1 MNAFRPIAS
10 CVAVLG
16 LVTLAACGG
25 GGGDEVTTGVPG
37 AATESPQAFSRY
49 AAQLPADDTREPLVV
64 SHLTPPTSET
74 DEPLPLR

>member
-1 MNAFRPIAS
+1 MNALRPIA
-10 CVAVLG
+10 CCAALLG

-25 GGGDEVTTGVPG
+25 GADEVSNGVPS

-49 AAQLPADDTREPLVV
+49 AAQLPTDDTHEPLVV